1 MRVTVLILGLL
12 LGLVMFLQTM
22 LVYGLSNAVDD
33 TNSASAGAVGVLM
46 ALMWLVACAFVM
58 PLPMVS
64 VIVFAI
70 AGLFGFAA
78 SGEFPDLGIWGGI
91 SLVLA
96 VLSFFGWRGKRK
108 DTRERQEEKARQAER
123 DRMLEDMLRRQTGE

>member
-12 LGLVMFLQTM
+12 LGVVMFLQTM

-70 AGLFGFAA
+70 ASLFGFAA
-78 SGEFPDLGIWGGI
+78 AGEFPDLGIWGGI

>member
-64 VIVFAI
+64 VVVFAI

>member
-12 LGLVMFLQTM
+12 LGVVMFLQTM